1 MVSKQFYQD
10 IDMVNIG
17 QLIGARHQNVNNAD
31 MTAMVTLLG
40 SNNKGLVVWN
50 TDQNKEFVWNGTSF
64 IPHETIQNASTTQAG
79 VVQLN
84 DNINSTSTT
93 QAATANAVKKA
104 YDIGNNKLPL
114 TGGTISGQ
122 LVAPNILINHSGTA
136 ASGISWYS
144 SSYNSWQD
152 YMAQA
157 GSTGNGVYGN
167 ITAPTGTYV
176 TTWARRSV
184 IEPGAG
190 YGWTFETMTMNG
202 TAPSIVAELSI
213 NGTFKTAGDIHG
225 ANLTVS

>member
-17 QLIGARHQNVNNAD
+17 QLIGTRHQNVNNAD

-50 TDQNKEFVWNGTSF
+50 TDQNKEFVWDGTSF

-93 QAATANAVKKA
+93 EAATANAVKKA

-114 TGGTISGQ
+114 TGGALTGPLTSNSNVSATAFNATSESHFSIGPYTDTH
-122 LVAPNILINHSGTA
+122 VGTTYA
-136 ASGISWYS
+136 IKASQGISTDKLNVSGKIDIVW
-144 SSYNSWQD
+144 NSTENCID
-152 YMAQA
+152 
-157 GSTGNGVYGN
+157 
-167 ITAPTGTYV
+167 
-176 TTWARRSV
+176 
-184 IEPGAG
+184 
-190 YGWTFETMTMNG
+190 F
-202 TAPSIVAELSI
+202 IVL
-213 NGTFKTAGDIHG
+213 
-225 ANLTVS
+225 